1 MHALLKRT
9 KTTVKDIF
17 EKKVFKKIPFC
28 KPWFYSPFI
37 SADFSAKLKFAIES
51 YTYTWGHYW
60 IWSTVF
66 YFSFFFFLF
75 SFEPLL
81 CYTTYILSKA
91 THFFSRCFS
100 IANRQNE
107 EKSKKK
113 KICFELH
120 PRATLFNCLSATLQW
135 GHSRNYCPAKRM
147 FICSKTAQARRD
159 RERQFW
165 EKKFSVANFSQL
177 IETFSILE
185 KMQVKSWESSLGFLN
200 NWIYIKDYRCKH
212 SWQHWKRRKK
222 RNRKT
227 WMRCCIDRCLKKNQ

>member
-1 MHALLKRT
+1 MILFPFYPCRFFCQIEICNWKLYVHVRTLLDMK
-9 KTTVKDIF
+9 
-17 EKKVFKKIPFC
+17 
-28 KPWFYSPFI
+28 
-37 SADFSAKLKFAIES
+37 
-51 YTYTWGHYW
+51 
-60 IWSTVF
+60 WSTVSTICF
-66 YFSFFFFLF
+66 LLF

-81 CYTTYILSKA
+81 CYTTKA

-107 EKSKKK
+107 GKSKKK

-165 EKKFSVANFSQL
+165 EKKYSNKLSMKALAGWKHFLIDSTFRIGTVLEWVFQL
-177 IETFSILE
+177 VIL
-185 KMQVKSWESSLGFLN
+185 LN
-200 NWIYIKDYRCKH
+200 SCFQSDN
-212 SWQHWKRRKK
+212 
-222 RNRKT
+222 
-227 WMRCCIDRCLKKNQ
+227 M